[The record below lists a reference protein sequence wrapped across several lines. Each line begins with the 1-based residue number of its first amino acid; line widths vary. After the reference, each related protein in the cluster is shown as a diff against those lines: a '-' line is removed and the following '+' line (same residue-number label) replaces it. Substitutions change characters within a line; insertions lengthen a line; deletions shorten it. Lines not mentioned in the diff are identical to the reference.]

1 MNLTKSAFTSHNF
14 TQQMTLI
21 PGLEMT
27 PWIPEFHQ
35 EYGLLLFEHWNLLD
49 EVRVT
54 FRGDLKIFN
63 TGQVRQIAEETRV
76 AIQFLMEHLE
86 EPVSGYLA
94 AKSEEMRLNIP
105 ERVLSVWLQELQL
118 GRIESD
124 DSFFDLGGNS
134 LIASRV
140 ADQLSRDLGIEVAIA
155 DLFEFDTLEVFT
167 KMIIDKVPTDS

>member
-1 MNLTKSAFTSHNF
+1 MLFRS
-14 TQQMTLI
+14 TLI
-21 PGLEMT
+21 PGLEMA

-63 TGQVRQIAEETRV
+63 TGQVRQIAEETRA
-76 AIQFLMEHLE
+76 AIHFLMEHLE
-86 EPVSGYLA
+86 EPVSGYLVV
-94 AKSEEMRLNIP
+94 KSEEMRLNIP

-118 GRIESD
+118 ERIESG

-155 DLFEFDTLEVFT
+155 DLFEFDTLGVFT

>member
-1 MNLTKSAFTSHNF
+1 
-14 TQQMTLI
+14 
-21 PGLEMT
+21 
-27 PWIPEFHQ
+27 
-35 EYGLLLFEHWNLLD
+35 
-49 EVRVT
+49 
-54 FRGDLKIFN
+54 
-63 TGQVRQIAEETRV
+63 
-76 AIQFLMEHLE
+76 MEHLE

-118 GRIESD
+118 ERIESD